1 MEAKR
6 AAEAA
11 AAAKA
16 QAERDA
22 GKSEEQLASERLA
35 RDIEAEAE
43 AMPVTNPDGGLHVTV
58 VHADFNK
65 DGDLIGKMDPY
76 VVLWL
81 EQAHPAG
88 TKRKPRNRSKAKEEQ
103 RDTAATRAVNGGG
116 KHVDFHADRDHARL
130 RVQLDGLSVIGAD
143 PERVVLQVE
152 AWDDDLLGT
161 SFVGAG
167 VLELGPVVQPED
179 VTEGKH
185 SMREL
190 VVELFAKDG
199 RTPAGQVL
207 LQVKYVPGEVFQ
219 DNSDATAKRSAL
231 ALEQANAIMDRAH
244 DAAVGSTDGKASESV
259 AAQDEGSGQHVDS
272 HDGASSP
279 QQRQQEANEEK
290 VANGEEKSTQPGGK
304 EEGHEGTEVSSEVE
318 VHEGKESPRSGEAAS
333 AGVEG
338 KDGGVELDGGATAS
352 TPSPADTGDRG
363 AVGAADA
370 TTEAAEVAEQEAAV
384 AAATAAEAAAAW
396 AVVADASA
404 EEKAQTPSDTA
415 GDQGSQATDA
425 GGDSGVS
432 IDDANAATPVT
443 VDGDDGG
450 GTSTEVGAVVAV
462 GTADGV
468 TEHGTPSEADVDVA
482 EGAATAAPGE
492 LLEGNAVEAKIDA
505 GSTTSVL
512 EGEAGTQKVDAEG
525 DNVVVPDGTNEAAS
539 QAVQPAAAV
548 DFQPEDAQAA
558 PEPNEQPEVADESSA
573 PALADAGKPSD
584 AAIPDDGA

>member
-363 AVGAADA
+363 AVGAPDA

-404 EEKAQTPSDTA
+404 EEKAQTPSDKA

-468 TEHGTPSEADVDVA
+468 TEHGTPSEADVAVA

-492 LLEGNAVEAKIDA
+492 LLEGDAVEAKLDA
-505 GSTTSVL
+505 GSTTSVQ
-512 EGEAGTQKVDAEG
+512 EGEPGTQQLDAAG
-525 DNVVVPDGTNEAAS
+525 DNVVVPAGTNEAAS
-539 QAVQPAAAV
+539 QPVQPAAAV
-548 DFQPEDAQAA
+548 DSQPDDAQAA
-558 PEPNEQPEVADESSA
+558 PEPSEQPEVADESSA

>member
-404 EEKAQTPSDTA
+404 EEKAQTPSDKA

-584 AAIPDDGA
+584 AAIPGDDA

>member
-432 IDDANAATPVT
+432 IDEANAATPVT
-443 VDGDDGG
+443 ADGDDGG
-450 GTSTEVGAVVAV
+450 GNSTEVDAVVAV

-584 AAIPDDGA
+584 AAIPGDDA

>member
-231 ALEQANAIMDRAH
+231 ALEQANAIVDRAH
-244 DAAVGSTDGKASESV
+244 AAAVGSTDGKASESV

-363 AVGAADA
+363 AVGAPDA

-404 EEKAQTPSDTA
+404 EEKAQTPSDKA

-468 TEHGTPSEADVDVA
+468 TEHGTPSEADVAVA

-492 LLEGNAVEAKIDA
+492 LLEGDAVEAKLDA
-505 GSTTSVL
+505 GSTTSVQ
-512 EGEAGTQKVDAEG
+512 EGEPGTQQLDAAG
-525 DNVVVPDGTNEAAS
+525 DNVVVPAGTNEAAS
-539 QAVQPAAAV
+539 QPVQPAAAV
-548 DFQPEDAQAA
+548 DSQPDDAQAA
-558 PEPNEQPEVADESSA
+558 PEPSEQPEVADESSA

-584 AAIPDDGA
+584 AAIPGDDA

>member
-363 AVGAADA
+363 AVGAPDA

-404 EEKAQTPSDTA
+404 EEKAQTPSDKA

-468 TEHGTPSEADVDVA
+468 TEHGTPSEADVAVA

-492 LLEGNAVEAKIDA
+492 LLEGDAVEAKLDA
-505 GSTTSVL
+505 GSTTSVQ
-512 EGEAGTQKVDAEG
+512 EGEPGTQQLDAAG
-525 DNVVVPDGTNEAAS
+525 DNVVVPAGTNEAAS
-539 QAVQPAAAV
+539 QPVQPAAAV
-548 DFQPEDAQAA
+548 DSQPDDAQAA
-558 PEPNEQPEVADESSA
+558 PEPSEQPEVADESSA

-584 AAIPDDGA
+584 AAIPGDDA

>member
-259 AAQDEGSGQHVDS
+259 EAQDDGSGQHVDS

-333 AGVEG
+333 AGGEG
-338 KDGGVELDGGATAS
+338 KDGAVELDGGATAS

-404 EEKAQTPSDTA
+404 EEKAQTPSDKA

-468 TEHGTPSEADVDVA
+468 TEHGTPSEADVAVA

-492 LLEGNAVEAKIDA
+492 LLEGDAVEAKLDA
-505 GSTTSVL
+505 GSTTSVQ
-512 EGEAGTQKVDAEG
+512 EGEPGTQQLDAAG
-525 DNVVVPDGTNEAAS
+525 DNVVVPAGTNEAAS
-539 QAVQPAAAV
+539 QPVQPAAAV
-548 DFQPEDAQAA
+548 DSQPDDAQAA
-558 PEPNEQPEVADESSA
+558 PEPSEQPEVADESSA

-584 AAIPDDGA
+584 AAIPGDDA

>member
-231 ALEQANAIMDRAH
+231 ALEQANAIVDRAH
-244 DAAVGSTDGKASESV
+244 AAAVGSTDGKASESV
-259 AAQDEGSGQHVDS
+259 EAQDDGSGQHVDS

-333 AGVEG
+333 AGGEG
-338 KDGGVELDGGATAS
+338 KDGAVELDGGATAS

-432 IDDANAATPVT
+432 IDEANAATPVT
-443 VDGDDGG
+443 ADGDDGG
-450 GTSTEVGAVVAV
+450 GNSTEVDAVVAV

-539 QAVQPAAAV
+539 QAVQPAAAE
-548 DFQPEDAQAA
+548 DSQPEDAQAA

-573 PALADAGKPSD
+573 PALADAAKPSD

>member
-231 ALEQANAIMDRAH
+231 ALEQANAIVDRAH
-244 DAAVGSTDGKASESV
+244 AAAVGSTDGKASESV
-259 AAQDEGSGQHVDS
+259 EAQDDGSGQHVDS

-333 AGVEG
+333 AGGEG
-338 KDGGVELDGGATAS
+338 KDGAVELDGGATAS

-404 EEKAQTPSDTA
+404 EEKAQTPSDKA

-432 IDDANAATPVT
+432 IDEANAATPVT
-443 VDGDDGG
+443 ADGDDGG
-450 GTSTEVGAVVAV
+450 GNSTEVDAVVAV

-573 PALADAGKPSD
+573 PALADAAKPSD

>member
-231 ALEQANAIMDRAH
+231 ALEQANAIVDRAH
-244 DAAVGSTDGKASESV
+244 AAAVGSTDGKASESV

-432 IDDANAATPVT
+432 IDEANAATPVT
-443 VDGDDGG
+443 ADGDDGG
-450 GTSTEVGAVVAV
+450 GNSTEVDAVVAV

-539 QAVQPAAAV
+539 QAVQPAAAE
-548 DFQPEDAQAA
+548 DSQPEDAQAA

-573 PALADAGKPSD
+573 PALADAAKPSD

>member
-404 EEKAQTPSDTA
+404 EEKAQTPSDKA

-539 QAVQPAAAV
+539 QAVQPAAAE
-548 DFQPEDAQAA
+548 DSQPEDAQAA

-584 AAIPDDGA
+584 AAIPGDDA